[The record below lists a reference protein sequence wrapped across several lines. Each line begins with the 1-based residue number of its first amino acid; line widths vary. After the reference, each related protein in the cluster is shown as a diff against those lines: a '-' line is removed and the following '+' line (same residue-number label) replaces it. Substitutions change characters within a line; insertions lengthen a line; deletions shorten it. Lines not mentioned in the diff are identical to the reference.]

1 MLGDFIR
8 EQRERRS
15 ITQKYLASKLGFSC
29 STYRRIEYGE
39 REIKESEAMKLAEI
53 FGMSLEDF
61 LNGREETRKNTGR
74 MKQVFLY
81 VVAERIF
88 EEVINQVNCVC

>member
-8 EQRERRS
+8 EQREKRY

-39 REIKESEAMKLAEI
+39 REIKESEAIKLAEI

-61 LNGREETRKNTGR
+61 LNGREEPRKNTGGF
-74 MKQVFLY
+74 KQVFLY
-81 VVAERIF
+81 IVAERIF
-88 EEVINQVNCVC
+88 EEVINQVNCVW

>member
-8 EQRERRS
+8 EQREKRS

-39 REIKESEAMKLAEI
+39 RKIKESEAIKLAEV

-61 LNGREETRKNTGR
+61 LNGREEPRKNTGR
-74 MKQVFLY
+74 IKQVFLY

-88 EEVINQVNCVC
+88 KEVINQVNCVC

>member
-8 EQRERRS
+8 EQREKRS

-39 REIKESEAMKLAEI
+39 REIKKSEATKLAEI
-53 FGMSLEDF
+53 FGIPIEDF
-61 LNGREETRKNTGR
+61 LNSIEEPRKNTGKI
-74 MKQVFLY
+74 KQVFLY
-81 VVAERIF
+81 VVAEKVLEGI
-88 EEVINQVNCVC
+88 VNQIECVW